1 METSLD
7 DIEQLINFFV
17 IEVQRLVFAENV
29 FATGAVS
36 VGSL

>member
-7 DIEQLINFFV
+7 DVEQLINFFV

-36 VGSL
+36 IC